1 MFLIVNLWKPVGV
14 FMTLGA
20 WFAGFIKRV
29 TKHYYT
35 QNMKALRLVVSEKK
49 MFFYVFPMT
58 PPPPPGGACMDHRGT
73 VGRIYKEDL
82 HT

>member
-20 WFAGFIKRV
+20 WFAGFIKRI

-35 QNMKALRLVVSEKK
+35 QNMKALRLVVSEMKPSYLATNK
-49 MFFYVFPMT
+49 IEKLRTLWFCRRRYFMYFPFS
-58 PPPPPGGACMDHRGT
+58 G
-73 VGRIYKEDL
+73 
-82 HT
+82 